1 MGEKITLVNN
11 RKKKGLQL
19 VSKVVLIVAIPMLL
33 IVALGCLIGASEIRN
48 VGENIIKDEL
58 ATASY
63 AFTRQMDLLA
73 EGDYRY
79 ENGVLYKG
87 DLNITENYH
96 LLDEFNENTTVELTI
111 ILGDNRCA
119 TTMEDASGNNMK
131 DQPISES
138 IYALLQQGESV
149 FNASLKIGNRE
160 YMTYYVPMRDSSGKI

>member
-87 DLNITENYH
+87 DLN
-96 LLDEFNENTTVELTI
+96 
-111 ILGDNRCA
+111 G
-119 TTMEDASGNNMK
+119 
-131 DQPISES
+131 
-138 IYALLQQGESV
+138 
-149 FNASLKIGNRE
+149 
-160 YMTYYVPMRDSSGKI
+160 

>member
-119 TTMEDASGNNMK
+119 TTMEDADGNNMK
-131 DQPISES
+131 DQPISEG
-138 IYALLQQGESV
+138 IYSLLQQGK
-149 FNASLKIGNRE
+149 ACI
-160 YMTYYVPMRDSSGKI
+160 MPI